1 MGSQSPRQC
10 QCHCRRPLCQLLLP
24 THTIVPTAS
33 PIGLWD
39 GLWARKS
46 GAAGCMERAAQDRAP
61 VALLPAPLLP
71 PTIATQASPTGWPD
85 GVRQRRIGAA
95 GMLARAAHQQLE
107 VVLESLVRLSE
118 RCTRGALAPA
128 PSSGDTL
135 NNVHPLAA
143 QFALR
148 RADI

>member
-1 MGSQSPRQC
+1 MG
-10 QCHCRRPLCQLLLP
+10 
-24 THTIVPTAS
+24 
-33 PIGLWD
+33 D
-39 GLWARKS
+39 GLWARRN
-46 GAAGCMERAAQDRAP
+46 GAAVFMESAAQDRAP

-71 PTIATQASPTGWPD
+71 PTIATQASPIGWPD

-107 VVLESLVRLSE
+107 VVLESPVRLSE
-118 RCTRGALAPA
+118 RCTRGALAHA

-135 NNVHPLAA
+135 NNMHLLAA